1 MINPAMYTKWTFN
14 SKGKQVTYQVIGIWG
29 IGAREHYQV
38 VSYDLIPVDGGKLV
52 NVEAEKMREWISKN
66 IAQWS

>member
-29 IGAREHYQV
+29 TGAREYYRV
-38 VSYDLIPVDGGKLV
+38 VSYDMIPVDGGKIV
-52 NVEAEKMREWISKN
+52 NVEAEKMHSWIRENK
-66 IAQWS
+66 AQWA